1 MSSYKLLGDIY
12 ASYINGNLNLKE
24 DYSNGDNE
32 TVVIDDDRARESV
45 TRVNIFYES
54 LSYTVS
60 TETPQMDFVSLLA
73 NIGGNL
79 GLFLGVSLFSIC
91 ELVEV
96 AFEFGYIW
104 IVRKKTHVS
113 NII

>member
-1 MSSYKLLGDIY
+1 MY
-12 ASYINGNLNLKE
+12 ASYINGNLNIKE
-24 DYSNGDNE
+24 DFLNGDNKKI
-32 TVVIDDDRARESV
+32 VIDDEKARESV

-60 TETPQMDFVSLLA
+60 TEAPQIDFVSLLA

-104 IVRKKTHVS
+104 IVRKKTLSVS
-113 NII
+113 NLI